1 MQLVVS
7 SPFSQKERLGL
18 NSFVLAGR
26 SFLKKKNRSHTLSS
40 LFILFSLFFIC
51 SASLWAAGKEDSV
64 LFFEGHDWMEKK
76 RPEKAIPLFEEVLS
90 QFPQSKI
97 RDLAHFW
104 LGRAHLEINQI
115 DKSKASLSQIQKEF
129 PGSPLIPKLEK
140 LILSKEAGAVDKK
153 KREEK
158 VAKTLPPNNA
168 GNGTA
173 TREEEAPVS
182 KPPRTEKSNP
192 APRAPVSRP
201 AEGFLLVIP
210 QVAELRVEPPSDEKR
225 GYPGDE
231 IEFPVVVTNRGNGED
246 SFTLDSTFPIEF
258 RPLFFAEEGGRSREE
273 IQATPPLQPDQSY
286 RARLRVLL
294 PTLLT
299 DNQSKTFEIKIAS
312 RFDRNSFQWVRK
324 TITATAPLLHGE
336 YHSDRDRAKPGEE
349 VRYTIFLGNNGSAE
363 AKEVKVR
370 YNYHPSLVFL
380 SSSLQPEKVE
390 SSSRAIFWNLSAI
403 KSKENQ
409 KIEVTFK
416 VGDETPAGQQ
426 ILNRGIFLASVGG
439 EIPFLSPPVAVT
451 QVSSVR
457 VEGSKEELRVVSGD
471 QVYLPFTLTN
481 LGNGPDNF
489 SLKGGGVSSELTLY
503 HDRNQDGLYQNG
515 EPAITETPLLGT
527 RENFPVLVGVKVPTG
542 RDGEKLEIRLDAQSK
557 RDGKTLSN
565 ASRPLLLSLPMVL
578 VQTQIQSRDS
588 LPGGVISYQSTV
600 TNTGSGLAKNVV
612 VTEMI
617 PPDLEFVHSDP
628 EPTEGEG
635 KKWVWKLNDMGPQQ
649 KRTISVSLRIRK
661 GLQAGT
667 VVQKQT
673 LIRYQDLHGNGYPLP

>member
-1 MQLVVS
+1 MS
-7 SPFSQKERLGL
+7 L
-18 NSFVLAGR
+18 NCFVLAGR
-26 SFLKKKNRSHTLSS
+26 SFLKEKKPLLRSSF
-40 LFILFSLFFIC
+40 FIFFSLFLLYSTSIP
-51 SASLWAAGKEDSV
+51 ASAAGKDDSA
-64 LFFEGHDWMEKK
+64 LFFEGHSWMEKK
-76 RPEKAIPLFEEVLS
+76 KPEKAIPLFEEGLS
-90 QFPQSKI
+90 QYPQSKI
-97 RDLAHFW
+97 RDLTYFW
-104 LGRAHLEINQI
+104 LGRAYLETHQVE
-115 DKSKASLSQIQKEF
+115 KSKNTLSQIQKEF

-140 LILSKEAGAVDKK
+140 LIVSKEAGIGEKK

-158 VAKTLPPNNA
+158 VAKSAPPSKK
-168 GNGTA
+168 
-173 TREEEAPVS
+173 EEAAPAEKAPAPE
-182 KPPRTEKSNP
+182 KPQ

-210 QVAELRVEPPSDEKR
+210 QVADLRAEPSADEKH

-231 IEFPVVVTNRGNGED
+231 IEFPLTITNRGNGED

-258 RPLFFAEEGGRSREE
+258 RPLFFADDGDRSREE
-273 IQATPPLQPDQSY
+273 IQATPPLQPEQSY
-286 RARLRVLL
+286 KARLRVHL
-294 PTLLT
+294 PTHLT
-299 DNQSKTFEIKIAS
+299 DNQSKTFEVKIAS

-336 YHSDRDRAKPGEE
+336 YHSDRERAKPGEE
-349 VRYTIFLGNNGSAE
+349 VRYTIFLGNNGSSE

-370 YNYHPSLVFL
+370 YNYHPALVFL
-380 SSSLQPEKVE
+380 SASPQPEKVE
-390 SSSRAIFWNLSAI
+390 SSGRAIYWNVSAI

-409 KIEVTFK
+409 KIEVVFK

-426 ILNRGIFLASVGG
+426 ILNRGLFLASVGG
-439 EIPFLSPPVAVT
+439 EVPFLSPPVSVT

-457 VEGSKEELRVVSGD
+457 VEGSKEEIRVVSGD

-489 SLKGGGVSSELTLY
+489 SLKGAGVPSDLTLY
-503 HDRNQDGLYQNG
+503 YDKNQDGLFQPG
-515 EPAITETPLLGT
+515 EPVITETPLLGT
-527 RENFPVLVGVKVPTG
+527 RENFPILVGVKVPTG

-557 RDGKTLSN
+557 RDGKTLSG
-565 ASRPLLLSLPMVL
+565 AARPLLLSLPMVV
-578 VQTQIQSRDS
+578 VQTQLQSRDS

-600 TNTGSGLAKNVV
+600 TNTGTGLAKNVV
-612 VTEMI
+612 ITEMI

-635 KKWVWKLNDMGPQQ
+635 KKWIWKLNDLGPQQ
-649 KRTISVSLRIRK
+649 KRTVSVSLRIRK

>member
-1 MQLVVS
+1 
-7 SPFSQKERLGL
+7 L
-18 NSFVLAGR
+18 NFFGLAGR
-26 SFLKKKNRSHTLSS
+26 SFPKKKSLFIRSS
-40 LFILFSLFFIC
+40 LFIFLSLFLLYSTFP
-51 SASLWAAGKEDSV
+51 AFAAGKDDSA
-64 LFFEGHDWMEKK
+64 LFFEGHSWMEKK
-76 RPEKAIPLFEEVLS
+76 KPEKAIPLFEEVLS

-97 RDLAHFW
+97 RDLTHFW
-104 LGRAHLEINQI
+104 LGRAYLETHRVE
-115 DKSKASLSQIQKEF
+115 KSKSALSQIQKEF

-140 LILSKEAGAVDKK
+140 LIVSKEAGVGEKK

-158 VAKTLPPNNA
+158 AAKSAPPSNKEEPLPAAKSPSP
-168 GNGTA
+168 
-173 TREEEAPVS
+173 E
-182 KPPRTEKSNP
+182 KPT

-210 QVAELRVEPPSDEKR
+210 QVADLRAEPASDEKR

-231 IEFPVVVTNRGNGED
+231 IEFPLTITNRGNGED

-258 RPLFFAEEGGRSREE
+258 RPLFFADDGDRSREE
-273 IQATPPLQPDQSY
+273 IQATPPLQPEQSY
-286 RARLRVLL
+286 KVRLRVHL
-294 PTLLT
+294 PTHLT
-299 DNQSKTFEIKIAS
+299 DNQSKTFEIKAAS

-336 YHSDRDRAKPGEE
+336 YRSDRERARPGEE

-370 YNYHPSLVFL
+370 YNYHPALVFL
-380 SSSLQPEKVE
+380 SSSPQPEKVE
-390 SSSRAIFWNLSAI
+390 SSGRAIYWNLSGI
-403 KSKENQ
+403 KSKDNQ
-409 KIEVTFK
+409 KIEVVFK

-426 ILNRGIFLASVGG
+426 ILNRGLFLASVGG
-439 EIPFLSPPVAVT
+439 EVPFLSPPVSVT
-451 QVSSVR
+451 QISSVR

-481 LGNGPDNF
+481 LGNGPDHF
-489 SLKGGGVSSELTLY
+489 SLKGGGVPSELPLY
-503 HDRNQDGLYQNG
+503 HDKNQDGLFQPG
-515 EPAITETPLLGT
+515 EPVITETPLLGT
-527 RENFPVLVGVKVPTG
+527 RENFPILVGVKVPTG

-565 ASRPLLLSLPMVL
+565 SARPLLLSLPMVI
-578 VQTQIQSRDS
+578 VQTQLQSRDS

-600 TNTGSGLAKNVV
+600 TNTGTGLAKNVV
-612 VTEMI
+612 ITEMI

-635 KKWVWKLNDMGPQQ
+635 KKWIWKLNDLGPQQ
-649 KRTISVSLRIRK
+649 KRTVSVSLRIRK

>member
-1 MQLVVS
+1 MNGFDV
-7 SPFSQKERLGL
+7 
-18 NSFVLAGR
+18 AGR
-26 SFLKKKNRSHTLSS
+26 SFLKVKKPLLRPS
-40 LFILFSLFFIC
+40 LLLFFLILISSISLSPL
-51 SASLWAAGKEDSV
+51 SASAAGKDDSA
-64 LFFEGHDWMEKK
+64 LFFEGHGWMEKK
-76 RPEKAIPLFEEVLS
+76 KPEKAIPLFEELLG

-97 RDLAHFW
+97 RDLTHFW
-104 LGRAHLEINQI
+104 LGRAYLETHQVE
-115 DKSKASLSQIQKEF
+115 KSKGTLSQIQKEF

-140 LILSKEAGAVDKK
+140 LIVSKEAGVGEKK

-158 VAKTLPPNNA
+158 VAKSAPPSNKEEAANK
-168 GNGTA
+168 
-173 TREEEAPVS
+173 EEAPPAAKTPAPE
-182 KPPRTEKSNP
+182 KPS

-210 QVAELRVEPPSDEKR
+210 QVADLRAEPASDEKH

-231 IEFPVVVTNRGNGED
+231 IEFPLTITNRGNGED

-258 RPLFFAEEGGRSREE
+258 RPLFFADDGDRSREE
-273 IQATPPLQPDQSY
+273 IQATPPLQPEQSY
-286 RARLRVLL
+286 KARLRVHL
-294 PTLLT
+294 PTHLT

-336 YHSDRDRAKPGEE
+336 YRSDRERAKPGEE

-370 YNYHPSLVFL
+370 YNYHPALVFL
-380 SSSLQPEKVE
+380 SASPQPEKVE
-390 SSSRAIFWNLSAI
+390 SSGRAIYWNVSGI
-403 KSKENQ
+403 KSKDNQ
-409 KIEVTFK
+409 KIEVVFK

-426 ILNRGIFLASVGG
+426 ILNRGLFLASVGG
-439 EIPFLSPPVAVT
+439 EVPFLSPPVSVT
-451 QVSSVR
+451 QISSVR
-457 VEGSKEELRVVSGD
+457 VEGSKEEIRVVSGD

-489 SLKGGGVSSELTLY
+489 SLKGGGVPSELTLY
-503 HDRNQDGLYQNG
+503 HDKNQDGLFQAG
-515 EPAITETPLLGT
+515 EPVITETPLLGT

-557 RDGKTLSN
+557 RDGKTLSGS
-565 ASRPLLLSLPMVL
+565 ARPLLLSLPMVV
-578 VQTQIQSRDS
+578 VQTQLQSRDS

-600 TNTGSGLAKNVV
+600 TNTGTGLAKNVV
-612 VTEMI
+612 ITEMI

-635 KKWVWKLNDMGPQQ
+635 KKWIWKLNDLGPQQ
-649 KRTISVSLRIRK
+649 KRTVSVSLRIRK

>member
-1 MQLVVS
+1 MN
-7 SPFSQKERLGL
+7 PFRFARQ
-18 NSFVLAGR
+18 
-26 SFLKKKNRSHTLSS
+26 SS
-40 LFILFSLFFIC
+40 LKEKTHSRFRSSLLTLFALFLIY
-51 SASLWAAGKEDSV
+51 STASSVFAAGKDDSA
-64 LFFEGHDWMEKK
+64 LFFKGHEWMEKK
-76 RPEKAIPLFEEVLS
+76 KPEKAIPLFEEVLG

-104 LGRAHLEINQI
+104 LGRAYLETRQVE
-115 DKSKASLSQIQKEF
+115 KSKASLAQIRKEF

-140 LILSKEAGAVDKK
+140 MIVSKEAGLEKK
-153 KREEK
+153 KPEEKREIAKSTPPSSREESPA
-158 VAKTLPPNNA
+158 AK
-168 GNGTA
+168 
-173 TREEEAPVS
+173 APS
-182 KPPRTEKSNP
+182 EKPTPS
-192 APRAPVSRP
+192 PRAPVSRP
-201 AEGFLLVIP
+201 AEGFLLVVP
-210 QVAELRVEPPSDEKR
+210 QVADIRVEPPADEKR

-231 IEFPVVVTNRGNGED
+231 IEFPLVITNRGNGED
-246 SFTLDSTFPIEF
+246 AFTLDSTFPIEF
-258 RPLFFAEEGGRSREE
+258 RPLFFADEGGRSREE

-294 PTLLT
+294 PTHLT

-336 YHSDRDRAKPGEE
+336 YQTDRERAKPGEE
-349 VRYTIFLGNNGSAE
+349 IRYTIFLGNNGSAE

-370 YNYHPSLVFL
+370 YSYHPSLVFL
-380 SSSLQPEKVE
+380 SASPQPEKVE
-390 SSSRAIFWNLSAI
+390 SSGRAIYWNLAGI

-409 KIEVTFK
+409 KIEVAFK

-426 ILNRGIFLASVGG
+426 ILNRGFFLASVGG
-439 EIPFLSPPVAVT
+439 EVPFLSPPVSVT
-451 QVSSVR
+451 QISSVR
-457 VEGSKEELRVVSGD
+457 VEGSKDELRVVSGD

-481 LGNGPDNF
+481 LGNGPDHF
-489 SLKGGGVSSELTLY
+489 SLKGAGVSSELGLY
-503 HDRNQDGLYQNG
+503 HDKNQDGLFQNG

-527 RENFPVLVGVKVPTG
+527 RENFPVLVGVKVPVG

-557 RDGKTLSN
+557 RDGKTITN
-565 ASRPLLLSLPMVL
+565 ASRPLLLSLPMVV
-578 VQTQIQSRDS
+578 VQTQLQSRDS

-635 KKWVWKLNDMGPQQ
+635 KKWVWKMNDLGPQQ
-649 KRTISVSLRIRK
+649 KRTVSISLRIRK
-661 GLQAGT
+661 GLPAGT

>member
-1 MQLVVS
+1 LNSSVFAGRAFLRGKKYLLPLFFLLVFCSLSLTDSTS
-7 SPFSQKERLGL
+7 SP
-18 NSFVLAGR
+18 V
-26 SFLKKKNRSHTLSS
+26 
-40 LFILFSLFFIC
+40 
-51 SASLWAAGKEDSV
+51 WAAGKDDST
-64 LFFEGHDWMEKK
+64 LFFEGHDWMGKK
-76 RPEKAIPLFEEVLS
+76 NPEKAVPLFEELLG

-97 RDLAHFW
+97 RDLTHFW
-104 LGRAHLEINQI
+104 LGRAYLETNQVE
-115 DKSKASLSQIQKEF
+115 KSKNALSQIQKEF

-140 LILSKEAGAVDKK
+140 LIVSREAGIVGK
-153 KREEK
+153 KRPEEK
-158 VAKTLPPNNA
+158 AAKGAPPPIKEGSA
-168 GNGTA
+168 
-173 TREEEAPVS
+173 EKAPPPE
-182 KPPRTEKSNP
+182 KPSPL
-192 APRAPVSRP
+192 APVSRP

-231 IEFPVVVTNRGNGED
+231 IEFPLIITNRGNGED

-258 RPLFFAEEGGRSREE
+258 RPLFFAEDGGRSKEE

-286 RARLRVLL
+286 RARLRVHL
-294 PTLLT
+294 PTHLT

-349 VRYTIFLGNNGSAE
+349 VRYTIFLGNNGGAE

-380 SSSLQPEKVE
+380 SASPQPEKVE
-390 SSSRAIFWNLSAI
+390 SSGRAIYWNLSGI

-409 KIEVTFK
+409 KIEVVFK

-426 ILNRGIFLASVGG
+426 ILNRGLFVASVGG
-439 EIPFLSPPVAVT
+439 EVPFLSPPVSVT

-471 QVYLPFTLTN
+471 HVYLPFTLTN

-489 SLKGGGVSSELTLY
+489 SLKGEGVVSGLTLY
-503 HDRNQDGLYQNG
+503 YDRNQDGLFQSA
-515 EPAITETPLLGT
+515 EPTILETPLLGT
-527 RENFPVLVGVKVPTG
+527 RENFPILVGVKVPVG

-557 RDGKTLSN
+557 RDGKTLSS
-565 ASRPLLLSLPMVL
+565 AARPLLLSLPMVV
-578 VQTQIQSRDS
+578 VQTQLQSRDN

-617 PPDLEFVHSDP
+617 PPELEFVHADP

-635 KKWVWKLNDMGPQQ
+635 KKWVWKMNDLGPQQ
-649 KRTISVSLRIRK
+649 KRTFSISLRIRK
-661 GLQAGT
+661 GLPAGT